1 MKILLTNDDGIQA
14 DGIKA
19 LETELKER
27 GHEIIVVAPLT
38 QQSATSHSI
47 SLFKP
52 MKFTKFG
59 ENRYAIN
66 GTPSDC
72 MILGSQVVFDKS
84 IDLVISGINSGPN
97 MGEDV
102 LYSGTVAAALE
113 AMFLGFSSIA
123 ISITDY
129 ENQNFRTAAKIMA
142 DLLDDEIHKLIGE
155 NEALN
160 INVPNIEYSEIKGI
174 KATQTGHR
182 KYYNFVREEK
192 NADGET
198 LYFVGGDRPVW
209 QNEENTDAAAVFDN
223 YVSITP
229 ITPNFTKH
237 DSYEKIKKWV
247 EKK

>member
-1 MKILLTNDDGIQA
+1 MKILLTNDDGIHA

-19 LETELKER
+19 LEAELQQR

-52 MKFTKFG
+52 MKFTKFD

-72 MILGSQVVFDKS
+72 MILGSQVIFDKS
-84 IDLVISGINSGPN
+84 IELVISGINSGPN

-113 AMFLGFSSIA
+113 AMFLGFPSIA

-129 ENQNFRTAAKIMA
+129 ENQNFKTAAKIM
-142 DLLDDEIHKLIGE
+142 EIGRAH
-155 NEALN
+155 
-160 INVPNIEYSEIKGI
+160 V
-174 KATQTGHR
+174 
-182 KYYNFVREEK
+182 
-192 NADGET
+192 
-198 LYFVGGDRPVW
+198 
-209 QNEENTDAAAVFDN
+209 
-223 YVSITP
+223 
-229 ITPNFTKH
+229 
-237 DSYEKIKKWV
+237 
-247 EKK
+247 

>member
-1 MKILLTNDDGIQA
+1 MKILLTNDDGIHA
-14 DGIKA
+14 EGIKA
-19 LETELKER
+19 LEEELIAR

-52 MKFTKFG
+52 MQFTQFG
-59 ENRYAIN
+59 ENRYALN

-72 MILGSQVVFDKS
+72 MILGCQIIFDKS

-113 AMFLGFSSIA
+113 AMFLGFKSIA

-129 ENQNFRTAAKIMA
+129 QDQKFVTAAKVMA
-142 DLLDDEIHKLIGE
+142 DLLDENIHELIKE
-155 NEALN
+155 NESLN
-160 INVPNIEYSEIKGI
+160 INVPNIDFDQIKGI
-174 KATQTGHR
+174 KATETGHR

-192 NADGET
+192 NEQGET
-198 LYFVGGDRPVW
+198 VYFIGGDRPVW
-209 QNEENTDAAAVFDN
+209 QEDVNSDASAVFSG

-229 ITPNFTKH
+229 ISPNFTKH
-237 DSYEKIKKWV
+237 TSYDKVKSWIETK
-247 EKK
+247 